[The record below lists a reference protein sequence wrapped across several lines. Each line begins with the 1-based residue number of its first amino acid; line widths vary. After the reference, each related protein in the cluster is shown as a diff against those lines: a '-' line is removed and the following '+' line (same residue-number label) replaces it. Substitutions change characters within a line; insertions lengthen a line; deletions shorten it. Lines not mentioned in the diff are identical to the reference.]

1 MPINNEMERMLSSR
15 QEQLVL
21 CPAVNDQPFGGIVYV
36 NGGSS
41 IYTMSSNVE
50 KSPLWRCLYR
60 LKGELERWS
69 AEKMSKKATL
79 ILVFEVLSEFTA
91 KSKVLI
97 VPKWKWTFFSN
108 F

>member
-1 MPINNEMERMLSSR
+1 MNSNRIYRRRRRPKNQIFCSEMPINNEMERMLSSR

-50 KSPLWRCLYR
+50 KSPLWHY
-60 LKGELERWS
+60 
-69 AEKMSKKATL
+69 
-79 ILVFEVLSEFTA
+79 I
-91 KSKVLI
+91 
-97 VPKWKWTFFSN
+97 
-108 F
+108 

>member
-1 MPINNEMERMLSSR
+1 MTIQGDIGHLCPKGSEMPINNETERMLSSR

-50 KSPLWRCLYR
+50 KSPLWHYY
-60 LKGELERWS
+60 
-69 AEKMSKKATL
+69 
-79 ILVFEVLSEFTA
+79 I
-91 KSKVLI
+91 
-97 VPKWKWTFFSN
+97 
-108 F
+108 

>member
-1 MPINNEMERMLSSR
+1 MNSNRIYRRRRRPKNQIFCSEMPINNEMERMLSSR

-50 KSPLWRCLYR
+50 KSPLH
-60 LKGELERWS
+60 S
-69 AEKMSKKATL
+69 AV
-79 ILVFEVLSEFTA
+79 I
-91 KSKVLI
+91 
-97 VPKWKWTFFSN
+97 
-108 F
+108 